1 MTVVDRVRSVITSA
15 FTSMAKANLIPTGTL
30 EGASWVVERPK
41 RPEHGDL
48 ATNVAMATAK
58 KIGKPP
64 RAVAEALV
72 HALRDYDLVTSAEV
86 AGPGFVNLRLHPSAL
101 QSQVAQVLQA
111 ANGWG
116 RSAAATGPRVNLEF
130 VSANPT

>member
-1 MTVVDRVRSVITSA
+1 MTLVDRVRSTVSQA
-15 FTSMAKANLIPTGTL
+15 FASMAKEGVVSPDAL

-58 KIGKPP
+58 RSGKPP
-64 RAVAEALV
+64 RVVAEALV
-72 HALRDYDLVTSAEV
+72 RSLHGNDLVASAEV

-101 QSQVAQVLQA
+101 QLQVAQVLDA
-111 ANGWG
+111 GRGWG
-116 RSAAATGPRVNLEF
+116 RAAGATGPA
-130 VSANPT
+130 STSSS

>member
-30 EGASWVVERPK
+30 DGSSWVVERPK

-58 KIGKPP
+58 KSGKPP
-64 RAVAEALV
+64 RVVAEALV
-72 HALRDYDLVTSAEV
+72 HALRGNDLVASAEV
-86 AGPGFVNLRLHPSAL
+86 AGPGFVNLRLYPGAL
-101 QSQVAQVLQA
+101 QAQVGEVLEA
-111 ANGWG
+111 GRGWG
-116 RSAAATGPRVNLEF
+116 RSPGATGPRVNLEF
-130 VSANPT
+130 VS